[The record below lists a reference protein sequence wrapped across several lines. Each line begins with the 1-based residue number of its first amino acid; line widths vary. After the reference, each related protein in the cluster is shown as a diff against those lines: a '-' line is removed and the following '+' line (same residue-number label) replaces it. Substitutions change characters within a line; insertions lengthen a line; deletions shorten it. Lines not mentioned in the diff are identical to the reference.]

1 MVRSVSRTLLTCRHE
16 RWVMMTFSSGIRGG
30 AGRFPRAVAHVVAA
44 TLAVTAMVAAM
55 WAGLVASASADTQLR
70 VTSPSPARV
79 EVLRCPAT
87 GERPRRVPL
96 HHCGR
101 DSRRWRPVHGDL
113 QPEQGPASAER
124 RAAYESADHRAGL
137 DPPAACGRSRPR
149 SPIRPAARRDFA
161 DFTSALPTG
170 RCGSAIMLSGA
181 LLAFVVAGLSVR
193 LIRRRAG
200 LGLRRRPMHAR
211 APGTRATGRAGCS
224 PTTRLTRPRPDPGRQ
239 HSRDCDL
246 GRPPPHDDRP
256 SWPHHFDP
264 GPGWQSPAEGSG
276 GAGRESGQGP
286 QHGHDR
292 STALPP
298 APGPPQ
304 QAPVRSGSPAA
315 LHYPPAV
322 LTPGVPGRASQP
334 AWTPVPSPQAY
345 FDVSRLQVAVPEP
358 STYDW
363 ERARG
368 PGGRDGSVRL
378 ANPTLPDADHQA
390 AEVRHQAS
398 AEAAA
403 TRQPAG
409 RDAAELRAT
418 LTGIQAE
425 LGRVAVYV
433 AENLQ
438 STAMAAAPAASPGTR
453 PAARRTT
460 KPATRPVEPVSRPA
474 EPTTRAATP
483 AAKPPGRPRQF
494 RAMRLVVLAMT
505 VPLLFG
511 LIAATTEL
519 ALHGYGYFVF
529 RSAGTGATQQ
539 GPSGRPPSQPPAA
552 AHHRRHAGPGQH
564 SPPCASSLGP
574 ETARAVRT
582 N

>member
-1 MVRSVSRTLLTCRHE
+1 MRSVSRTLLTCRHE

-79 EVLRCPAT
+79 KFYVVPPPANGHAESLFT
-87 GERPRRVPL
+87 IAAETLGDGGQFMEIFSL
-96 HHCGR
+96 NKGR
-101 DSRRWRPVHGDL
+101 L
-113 QPEQGPASAER
+113 QPNGGRLTNPRIIEPGWILQLPADAAGPGVQFGPLPVVTSPT
-124 RAAYESADHRAGL
+124 SHR
-137 DPPAACGRSRPR
+137 PSRPGG
-149 SPIRPAARRDFA
+149 A
-161 DFTSALPTG
+161 
-170 RCGSAIMLSGA
+170 GSAIMLSGA

-390 AEVRHQAS
+390 AEVRHQAP

-539 GPSGRPPSQPPAA
+539 GPSGRPPSRPPAA